1 MADGPKNVASVHR
14 LTPTQEGIL
23 FHASAAGADA
33 AVYVQQFSATLVTSG
48 ALDEARFERAWQA
61 VVDRHP
67 ALRTQLNWRKREDP
81 LQVVRASVDA
91 PVRWLADADDF
102 AAFVEADRAVPVDLE
117 RAPAHRVAVQRDER
131 GARLLWTFHHAL
143 LDGWSMR
150 LVLTDLCAAYGGAV
164 LAPAPATHGAYVD
177 WLLERQ
183 RAPDAALAFWRDALA
198 GVDERCT
205 LAWPDAGGA
214 PATLSRALDAEA
226 TRALGEFARTRRATL
241 SSVLRVAWAAVLAR
255 HVGTRDVVFGTTV
268 SGRSAP
274 VTGIETGVGM
284 FVSTIP
290 VRVRLGGTV
299 ERLLA
304 AAQADAV
311 DAVEHEWLPLATI
324 QSEASDVEEGE
335 LFDALLVVE
344 NHAEEADPEGAAL
357 RLVDRRFV
365 EQSHYGVALLAVPGE
380 QLELA
385 CVVDGAV
392 ADARGAARLAEDTLR
407 VLRALPSMGPGA
419 TADDLLDAATDAWD
433 GKRAAAASLGPAAR
447 EEPAVDVLGAVE
459 AAARTAPDAPAL
471 VSSDDEVSY
480 AELLARA
487 DGFAAWLGAESVS
500 AGETVLLALPRG
512 PDAICAMLGCLRAG
526 VVYAPVAHDAGAEHV
541 ERMRT
546 AAGARL
552 VVRACTRVEG
562 TPPRGSTDA
571 DALAYVLFTS
581 GTTGEPKGVEITRG
595 ALARSNRARFDHY
608 GAGPGA
614 FLLVSP
620 LHFDSSVAG
629 IWWTLAAGGAL

>member
-81 LQVVRASVDA
+81 LQVVRACVDA
-91 PVRWLADADDF
+91 PVRGLADADDF

-284 FVSTIP
+284 FVST
-290 VRVRLGGTV
+290 V
-299 ERLLA
+299 
-304 AAQADAV
+304 
-311 DAVEHEWLPLATI
+311 
-324 QSEASDVEEGE
+324 
-335 LFDALLVVE
+335 
-344 NHAEEADPEGAAL
+344 
-357 RLVDRRFV
+357 
-365 EQSHYGVALLAVPGE
+365 
-380 QLELA
+380 
-385 CVVDGAV
+385 
-392 ADARGAARLAEDTLR
+392 
-407 VLRALPSMGPGA
+407 
-419 TADDLLDAATDAWD
+419 
-433 GKRAAAASLGPAAR
+433 
-447 EEPAVDVLGAVE
+447 
-459 AAARTAPDAPAL
+459 
-471 VSSDDEVSY
+471 
-480 AELLARA
+480 
-487 DGFAAWLGAESVS
+487 
-500 AGETVLLALPRG
+500 
-512 PDAICAMLGCLRAG
+512 
-526 VVYAPVAHDAGAEHV
+526 
-541 ERMRT
+541 
-546 AAGARL
+546 
-552 VVRACTRVEG
+552 
-562 TPPRGSTDA
+562 PPRRTR
-571 DALAYVLFTS
+571 
-581 GTTGEPKGVEITRG
+581 TGIVDT
-595 ALARSNRARFDHY
+595 
-608 GAGPGA
+608 
-614 FLLVSP
+614 
-620 LHFDSSVAG
+620 
-629 IWWTLAAGGAL
+629 